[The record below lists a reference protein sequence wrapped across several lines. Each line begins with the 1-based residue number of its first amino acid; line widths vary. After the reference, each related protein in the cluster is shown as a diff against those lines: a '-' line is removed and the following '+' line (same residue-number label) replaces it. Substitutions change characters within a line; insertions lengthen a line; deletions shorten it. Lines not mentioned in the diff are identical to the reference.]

1 MKRTILAAQLLLAAL
16 LLWPSTASAQKKPL
30 DHDVYDSWESVSS
43 LKLTDDGR
51 IVAYQIRPQQGDSR
65 LVFRNLENGN
75 HQSQKNAQQKQ
86 MENRPERIPVHQTRE
101 NRGSRA
107 YGRYGLKKL
116 HGL

>member
-51 IVAYQIRPQQGDSR
+51 IVAYQVRPQQGDSR
-65 LVFRNLENGN
+65 LVFRNLENG
-75 HQSQKNAQQKQ
+75 A
-86 MENRPERIPVHQTRE
+86 ELEVERGGGVVISKDGGAAVFTIKAP
-101 NRGSRA
+101 
-107 YGRYGLKKL
+107 
-116 HGL
+116 